1 MKKLSKKLL
10 LSGLAALTIYSGFNT
25 IDISTTYAKVNY
37 DVFDLE
43 AHRGGIDVRPEN
55 TLYSYAYAIE
65 LGATSIECDM
75 QLTKDGQIVMSH
87 NPILNSDITR
97 DKNGNYI
104 ENNKYDIRLM
114 TVDELK
120 KFDVGVMDQN
130 CGEYYDL
137 HGKTQFTYDAKI
149 PTLEELMQLI
159 QSYDDK
165 NIVLNIET
173 KSYPDPASAG
183 YKNNADPKKFVE
195 VFNNIVK
202 KYDMEDR
209 VVLQSFDW
217 QTLIEMKKLN
227 PNISTSALWQE
238 QPSWGR
244 DSESLRRYE
253 KKKSPWLGGLDIKD
267 YQGNPVKAAH
277 AIGADIISPYY
288 TEISKQ
294 DVDEAHSLGMKV
306 VPWTVNNEK
315 DMTMLLDMGVDGIIS
330 DKPWLLKQVLE
341 KRNIKLHTP
350 TVNVDSPYH
359 TGTDHKDT
367 APTKAGNGNDADRK
381 STRLNSSHEWIS
393 RMPSSA

>member
-10 LSGLAALTIYSGFNT
+10 LSGLAALTIYSGFNN

-43 AHRGGIDVRPEN
+43 AHRGGRDVRPEN

-75 QLTKDGQIVMSH
+75 QLTKDGQIVMNH

-97 DKNGNYI
+97 DENGNYI

-120 KFDVGVMDQN
+120 KFDVGVMDPN

-267 YQGNPVKAAH
+267 YQRNPVKAAH

-367 APTKAGNGNDADRK
+367 APTKAGNGNDA
-381 STRLNSSHEWIS
+381 
-393 RMPSSA
+393 AY

>member
-10 LSGLAALTIYSGFNT
+10 LSGLAALTIYSGFNN

-43 AHRGGIDVRPEN
+43 AHRGGRDVRPEN

-97 DKNGNYI
+97 DENGNYI

-120 KFDVGVMDQN
+120 KFDVGVMDPN

-159 QSYDDK
+159 QSYGDK

-183 YKNNADPKKFVE
+183 YKNNADPKKFIE

-306 VPWTVNNEK
+306 VPWTVNNKK
-315 DMTMLLDMGVDGIIS
+315 DMNMLLDMGVDGIIS

-367 APTKAGNGNDADRK
+367 APTEAGNGNDA
-381 STRLNSSHEWIS
+381 
-393 RMPSSA
+393 AY

>member
-10 LSGLAALTIYSGFNT
+10 LSGLAALTIYSRFNN

-43 AHRGGIDVRPEN
+43 AHRGGRDVRPEN

-97 DKNGNYI
+97 DENGNYI

-120 KFDVGVMDQN
+120 KFDVGVMDPN

-159 QSYDDK
+159 QSYGDK

-195 VFNNIVK
+195 IFNNIVK

-253 KKKSPWLGGLDIKD
+253 KKKSSWLGGLDIKD

-315 DMTMLLDMGVDGIIS
+315 DMNMLLDMGIDGIIS

-359 TGTDHKDT
+359 TGTDQTQPLQKLVT
-367 APTKAGNGNDADRK
+367 AMMPLTK
-381 STRLNSSHEWIS
+381 
-393 RMPSSA
+393 P

>member
-10 LSGLAALTIYSGFNT
+10 LSGLAALTIYSGYNN

-43 AHRGGIDVRPEN
+43 AHRGGRDVRPEN

-97 DKNGNYI
+97 DENGNYI

-120 KFDVGVMDQN
+120 KFDVGVMDPN

-159 QSYDDK
+159 QSYGDK

-183 YKNNADPKKFVE
+183 YKNNVDPKKFVE

-267 YQGNPVKAAH
+267 YQGNPVEAAH

-315 DMTMLLDMGVDGIIS
+315 DMNMLLDMGVDGIIS

-367 APTKAGNGNDADRK
+367 APTEAGNGNDA
-381 STRLNSSHEWIS
+381 
-393 RMPSSA
+393 AY

>member
-10 LSGLAALTIYSGFNT
+10 LSGLAALTIYSGYNN

-43 AHRGGIDVRPEN
+43 AHRGGRDVRPEN
-55 TLYSYAYAIE
+55 TLYSYAYAME

-97 DKNGNYI
+97 DENGNYI

-120 KFDVGVMDQN
+120 KFDVGVMDPN

-159 QSYDDK
+159 QSYGDK

-315 DMTMLLDMGVDGIIS
+315 DMNMLLDMGVDGIIS

-367 APTKAGNGNDADRK
+367 APTEAGNGNDA
-381 STRLNSSHEWIS
+381 
-393 RMPSSA
+393 AY

>member
-10 LSGLAALTIYSGFNT
+10 LSGLAALTIYSGFNN

-43 AHRGGIDVRPEN
+43 AHRGGRDVRPEN

-97 DKNGNYI
+97 DENGNYI

-120 KFDVGVMDQN
+120 KFDVGVMDPN

-159 QSYDDK
+159 QSYGDK

-267 YQGNPVKAAH
+267 YQRNPVKAAH

-315 DMTMLLDMGVDGIIS
+315 DMNMLLDMGVDGIIS

-367 APTKAGNGNDADRK
+367 APTEAGNGNDA
-381 STRLNSSHEWIS
+381 
-393 RMPSSA
+393 AY

>member
-10 LSGLAALTIYSGFNT
+10 LSGLAALTIYSGFNN

-43 AHRGGIDVRPEN
+43 AHRGGRDVRPEN

-87 NPILNSDITR
+87 NPISNSDITR

-367 APTKAGNGNDADRK
+367 APTKAGNGNDA
-381 STRLNSSHEWIS
+381 
-393 RMPSSA
+393 AY

>member
-10 LSGLAALTIYSGFNT
+10 LSGLAALTIYSGFNN

-43 AHRGGIDVRPEN
+43 AHRGGRDVRPEN

-97 DKNGNYI
+97 DENGNYI
-104 ENNKYDIRLM
+104 KNNKYDIRLM

-120 KFDVGVMDQN
+120 NFDVGVMDPN

-159 QSYDDK
+159 QSYGDK

-202 KYDMEDR
+202 KYNMEDR

-367 APTKAGNGNDADRK
+367 APTEAGNGNDA
-381 STRLNSSHEWIS
+381 
-393 RMPSSA
+393 AY

>member
-10 LSGLAALTIYSGFNT
+10 LSGLAALTIYSGFNN

-43 AHRGGIDVRPEN
+43 AHRGGRDVRPEN

-97 DKNGNYI
+97 DENGNYI

-120 KFDVGVMDQN
+120 KFDVGVMDPN

-159 QSYDDK
+159 QSYGDK
-165 NIVLNIET
+165 NIILNIET

-315 DMTMLLDMGVDGIIS
+315 DMNMLLDMGVDGIIS

-341 KRNIKLHTP
+341 KRNIKLHIP
-350 TVNVDSPYH
+350 TINIDSPYH

-367 APTKAGNGNDADRK
+367 APTEAGNGNDA
-381 STRLNSSHEWIS
+381 
-393 RMPSSA
+393 AY

>member
-10 LSGLAALTIYSGFNT
+10 LSGLAALTIYSGYNN

-37 DVFDLE
+37 NVFDLE
-43 AHRGGIDVRPEN
+43 AHRGGRDVRPEN

-97 DKNGNYI
+97 DENGNYI

-120 KFDVGVMDQN
+120 KFDVGVMDPN

-159 QSYDDK
+159 QSYGDK

-315 DMTMLLDMGVDGIIS
+315 DMNMLLDMGVDGIIS

-350 TVNVDSPYH
+350 TINVDSPYH

-367 APTKAGNGNDADRK
+367 APTEAGNGNDA
-381 STRLNSSHEWIS
+381 
-393 RMPSSA
+393 AY

>member
-10 LSGLAALTIYSGFNT
+10 LSGLAALTIYSRFYN

-43 AHRGGIDVRPEN
+43 AHRGGRDVRPEN

-97 DKNGNYI
+97 DENGNYI

-120 KFDVGVMDQN
+120 KFDVGVMDPN

-159 QSYDDK
+159 QSYGDK

-195 VFNNIVK
+195 IFNNIVK

-253 KKKSPWLGGLDIKD
+253 KKKSSWLGGLDIKD

-315 DMTMLLDMGVDGIIS
+315 DMNMLLDMGIDGIIS

-359 TGTDHKDT
+359 TGTDQTQPLQKLVT
-367 APTKAGNGNDADRK
+367 AMMPLTK
-381 STRLNSSHEWIS
+381 
-393 RMPSSA
+393 P

>member
-10 LSGLAALTIYSGFNT
+10 LSGLAALTIYSGFNN

-43 AHRGGIDVRPEN
+43 AHRGGRDVRPEN

-97 DKNGNYI
+97 DENGNYI

-120 KFDVGVMDQN
+120 KFDVGVMDPN

-137 HGKTQFTYDAKI
+137 HGKTQFTYDVKI

-159 QSYDDK
+159 QSYGDK

-315 DMTMLLDMGVDGIIS
+315 DMNMLLDMGVDGIIS

-367 APTKAGNGNDADRK
+367 APTEAGNGNDA
-381 STRLNSSHEWIS
+381 
-393 RMPSSA
+393 AY

>member
-10 LSGLAALTIYSGFNT
+10 LSGLAALTIYSGFNN

-43 AHRGGIDVRPEN
+43 AHRGGRDVRPEN

-97 DKNGNYI
+97 DENGNYI

-120 KFDVGVMDQN
+120 KFDVGVIDPN

-159 QSYDDK
+159 QSYGDK

-253 KKKSPWLGGLDIKD
+253 KKKSSWLGGLDIKD

-294 DVDEAHSLGMKV
+294 DVDEAHSLDMKI

-315 DMTMLLDMGVDGIIS
+315 DMNMLLDMGVDGIIS

-359 TGTDHKDT
+359 IGTDQTQPLQKLVT
-367 APTKAGNGNDADRK
+367 VMMPLTK
-381 STRLNSSHEWIS
+381 
-393 RMPSSA
+393 P

>member
-10 LSGLAALTIYSGFNT
+10 LSGLAALTIYSGFNN

-43 AHRGGIDVRPEN
+43 AHRGGRDVRPEN

-97 DKNGNYI
+97 DENGNYI

-120 KFDVGVMDQN
+120 KFDVGVMDPN

-137 HGKTQFTYDAKI
+137 HGKIQFTYDAKI

-159 QSYDDK
+159 QSYGDK

-315 DMTMLLDMGVDGIIS
+315 DMNMLLDMGVDGIIS

-350 TVNVDSPYH
+350 TINVDSPYH

-367 APTKAGNGNDADRK
+367 APTEAGNGNDA
-381 STRLNSSHEWIS
+381 
-393 RMPSSA
+393 AY

>member
-10 LSGLAALTIYSGFNT
+10 LSGLAALTIYSGFNN

-43 AHRGGIDVRPEN
+43 AHRGGRDVRPEN

-97 DKNGNYI
+97 DENGNYI

-120 KFDVGVMDQN
+120 KFDVGVMDPN

-159 QSYDDK
+159 QSYGDK

-183 YKNNADPKKFVE
+183 YKNNVDPKKFVE

-315 DMTMLLDMGVDGIIS
+315 DMNMLLDMGVDGIIS

-367 APTKAGNGNDADRK
+367 APTEAGNGNDA
-381 STRLNSSHEWIS
+381 
-393 RMPSSA
+393 AY

>member
-10 LSGLAALTIYSGFNT
+10 LSGLAALTIYSGFNN

-43 AHRGGIDVRPEN
+43 AHRGGRDVRPEN

-97 DKNGNYI
+97 DENGNYI
-104 ENNKYDIRLM
+104 KNNKYDIRLM

-359 TGTDHKDT
+359 TGTDQTQPLQKLVT
-367 APTKAGNGNDADRK
+367 AMMPLTK
-381 STRLNSSHEWIS
+381 
-393 RMPSSA
+393 P

>member
-43 AHRGGIDVRPEN
+43 AHRGGRDVRPEN

-97 DKNGNYI
+97 DENGNYI

-120 KFDVGVMDQN
+120 KFDVGVMDPN

-159 QSYDDK
+159 QSYGDK

-173 KSYPDPASAG
+173 KSYPDPVSAG

-315 DMTMLLDMGVDGIIS
+315 DMNMLLDMGVDGIIS

-367 APTKAGNGNDADRK
+367 APTEAGNGNDA
-381 STRLNSSHEWIS
+381 
-393 RMPSSA
+393 AY

>member
-10 LSGLAALTIYSGFNT
+10 LSGLAALTIYSGYNN

-43 AHRGGIDVRPEN
+43 AHRGGRDVRPEN

-97 DKNGNYI
+97 DENGNYI

-159 QSYDDK
+159 QSYGDK

-202 KYDMEDR
+202 KYNMEDR

-367 APTKAGNGNDADRK
+367 APTKAGNGNDA
-381 STRLNSSHEWIS
+381 
-393 RMPSSA
+393 AY

>member
-43 AHRGGIDVRPEN
+43 AHRGGRDIRPEN

-97 DKNGNYI
+97 DENGNYI

-120 KFDVGVMDQN
+120 KFDVGVMDPN

-159 QSYDDK
+159 QSYGDK

-315 DMTMLLDMGVDGIIS
+315 DINMLLDMGVDGIIS

-359 TGTDHKDT
+359 TGTDQTQPLQKLVT
-367 APTKAGNGNDADRK
+367 AMMPLTK
-381 STRLNSSHEWIS
+381 
-393 RMPSSA
+393 P

>member
-43 AHRGGIDVRPEN
+43 AHHGGRDVRPEN

-97 DKNGNYI
+97 DENDNYI

-120 KFDVGVMDQN
+120 KFDVGIMDPN

-159 QSYDDK
+159 QSYGDK

-173 KSYPDPASAG
+173 KSYPDPVSAG

-202 KYDMEDR
+202 KYDMDDR

-244 DSESLRRYE
+244 NSESLRRYE

-315 DMTMLLDMGVDGIIS
+315 DMNMLLDMGVDGIIS

-367 APTKAGNGNDADRK
+367 APTEAGNGNDA
-381 STRLNSSHEWIS
+381 
-393 RMPSSA
+393 AY

>member
-43 AHRGGIDVRPEN
+43 AHRGGRDIRPEN

-97 DKNGNYI
+97 DENGNYI

-120 KFDVGVMDQN
+120 KFDVGVMDPN

-159 QSYDDK
+159 QSYGDK

-315 DMTMLLDMGVDGIIS
+315 DMNMLLDMGVDGIIS

-367 APTKAGNGNDADRK
+367 APTEAGNGNDA
-381 STRLNSSHEWIS
+381 
-393 RMPSSA
+393 AY

>member
-10 LSGLAALTIYSGFNT
+10 FSGLAALTIYSGFNT

-43 AHRGGIDVRPEN
+43 AHRGGRDVRPEN

-97 DKNGNYI
+97 DENGNYI

-120 KFDVGVMDQN
+120 KFDVGVMDPN

-159 QSYDDK
+159 QSYGDK

-173 KSYPDPASAG
+173 KSYPDPVSAG

-227 PNISTSALWQE
+227 PNISTSALWQK

-253 KKKSPWLGGLDIKD
+253 KKKSPWLSGLDIKD

-315 DMTMLLDMGVDGIIS
+315 DMNMLLDMGVDGIIS

-350 TVNVDSPYH
+350 TINVDSPYH

-367 APTKAGNGNDADRK
+367 APTEAGNGNDA
-381 STRLNSSHEWIS
+381 
-393 RMPSSA
+393 AY

>member
-43 AHRGGIDVRPEN
+43 AHRGGRDVRPEN

-97 DKNGNYI
+97 DENGNYI

-120 KFDVGVMDQN
+120 KFDVGVMDPN

-159 QSYDDK
+159 QSYGDK

-173 KSYPDPASAG
+173 KSYPDPVSAG

-244 DSESLRRYE
+244 NSESLRRYE

-315 DMTMLLDMGVDGIIS
+315 DMNMLLDMGVDGIIS

-367 APTKAGNGNDADRK
+367 APTEAGNGNDA
-381 STRLNSSHEWIS
+381 
-393 RMPSSA
+393 AY

>member
-10 LSGLAALTIYSGFNT
+10 LSGLAALTIYSGYNN

-43 AHRGGIDVRPEN
+43 AHRGGRDVRPEN
-55 TLYSYAYAIE
+55 TLYSYAYAIK

-97 DKNGNYI
+97 DENGNYI

-120 KFDVGVMDQN
+120 KFDVGVMDPN

-159 QSYDDK
+159 QSYGDK

-253 KKKSPWLGGLDIKD
+253 KKKSPWLDGLDIKD

-315 DMTMLLDMGVDGIIS
+315 DMNMLLDMGVDGIIS

-350 TVNVDSPYH
+350 TINVDSPYH

-367 APTKAGNGNDADRK
+367 APTEAGNGNDA
-381 STRLNSSHEWIS
+381 
-393 RMPSSA
+393 AY

>member
-10 LSGLAALTIYSGFNT
+10 LSGLAALTIYSGFNN

-43 AHRGGIDVRPEN
+43 AHRGGRDVRPEN

-97 DKNGNYI
+97 DENGNYI

-120 KFDVGVMDQN
+120 KFDVGVMDPN

-159 QSYDDK
+159 QSYGDK

-217 QTLIEMKKLN
+217 QTLIEMKELN
-227 PNISTSALWQE
+227 SNISTSALWQE

-315 DMTMLLDMGVDGIIS
+315 DMNMLLDMGVDGIIS

-359 TGTDHKDT
+359 TGKDHKDT
-367 APTKAGNGNDADRK
+367 APTEAGNGNDA
-381 STRLNSSHEWIS
+381 
-393 RMPSSA
+393 AY

>member
-43 AHRGGIDVRPEN
+43 AHRGGRDVRPEN

-97 DKNGNYI
+97 DENGNYI
-104 ENNKYDIRLM
+104 KNNKYDIRLM

-120 KFDVGVMDQN
+120 KFDVGVMDPN

-159 QSYDDK
+159 QSYGDK

-315 DMTMLLDMGVDGIIS
+315 DMNMLLDMGVDGIIS

-367 APTKAGNGNDADRK
+367 APTEAGNGNDA
-381 STRLNSSHEWIS
+381 
-393 RMPSSA
+393 AY

>member
-10 LSGLAALTIYSGFNT
+10 LSGLAALTIYSGFNN

-43 AHRGGIDVRPEN
+43 AHRGGRDVRPEN

-97 DKNGNYI
+97 DENGNYI

-120 KFDVGVMDQN
+120 KFDVGVMDPN

-159 QSYDDK
+159 QSYGDK

-202 KYDMEDR
+202 KYNMEDR

-315 DMTMLLDMGVDGIIS
+315 DMNMLLDMGVDGIIS

-350 TVNVDSPYH
+350 TINVDSPYH

-367 APTKAGNGNDADRK
+367 APTEAGNGNDA
-381 STRLNSSHEWIS
+381 
-393 RMPSSA
+393 AY

>member
-10 LSGLAALTIYSGFNT
+10 LSGLAALTIYSGFNN

-43 AHRGGIDVRPEN
+43 AHRGGRDVRPEN

-97 DKNGNYI
+97 DENGNYI

-120 KFDVGVMDQN
+120 KFDVGVMDPN

-159 QSYDDK
+159 QSYGDK

-173 KSYPDPASAG
+173 KSYPDPVSAG

-202 KYDMEDR
+202 KYDMDDR

-315 DMTMLLDMGVDGIIS
+315 DMNMLLDMGVDGIIS

-367 APTKAGNGNDADRK
+367 APTEAGNGNDA
-381 STRLNSSHEWIS
+381 
-393 RMPSSA
+393 AY

>member
-10 LSGLAALTIYSGFNT
+10 LSGLAALTIYSRFNN

-43 AHRGGIDVRPEN
+43 AHRGGRDVRPEN

-97 DKNGNYI
+97 DENGNYI

-120 KFDVGVMDQN
+120 KFDVGVMDPN

-159 QSYDDK
+159 QSYGDK

-202 KYDMEDR
+202 KYNMEDR

-367 APTKAGNGNDADRK
+367 APTKAGNGNDA
-381 STRLNSSHEWIS
+381 
-393 RMPSSA
+393 AY

>member
-43 AHRGGIDVRPEN
+43 AHRGGRDVRPEN

-97 DKNGNYI
+97 DENGNYI
-104 ENNKYDIRLM
+104 KNNKYDIRLM

-367 APTKAGNGNDADRK
+367 APTKAGNGNDA
-381 STRLNSSHEWIS
+381 
-393 RMPSSA
+393 AY

>member
-10 LSGLAALTIYSGFNT
+10 LSGLAALTIYSGFNN

-43 AHRGGIDVRPEN
+43 AHRGGRDVRPEN

-97 DKNGNYI
+97 DENGNYI

-159 QSYDDK
+159 QSYGDK

-202 KYDMEDR
+202 KYDMENR

-315 DMTMLLDMGVDGIIS
+315 DMTMLPDMGVDGIIS

-367 APTKAGNGNDADRK
+367 APTEAGNGNDA
-381 STRLNSSHEWIS
+381 
-393 RMPSSA
+393 AY

>member
-10 LSGLAALTIYSGFNT
+10 LSGLAALTIYSGYNN

-43 AHRGGIDVRPEN
+43 AHRGGRDVRPEN

-97 DKNGNYI
+97 DENGNYI

-120 KFDVGVMDQN
+120 KFDVGIMDPN

-159 QSYDDK
+159 QSYGDK

-173 KSYPDPASAG
+173 KSYPDPVSAG

-244 DSESLRRYE
+244 NSESLRRYE

-315 DMTMLLDMGVDGIIS
+315 DMNMLLDMGVDGIIS

-367 APTKAGNGNDADRK
+367 APTEAGNGNDA
-381 STRLNSSHEWIS
+381 
-393 RMPSSA
+393 AY

>member
-10 LSGLAALTIYSGFNT
+10 LSGLAALTIYSGYNN

-43 AHRGGIDVRPEN
+43 AHRGGRDVRPEN

-159 QSYDDK
+159 QSYGDK

-315 DMTMLLDMGVDGIIS
+315 DMNMLLDMGVDGIIS

-367 APTKAGNGNDADRK
+367 APTKAGNGNDA
-381 STRLNSSHEWIS
+381 
-393 RMPSSA
+393 AY

>member
-43 AHRGGIDVRPEN
+43 AHRGGRDIRPEN

-97 DKNGNYI
+97 DENGNYI

-120 KFDVGVMDQN
+120 KFDVGVMDPN

-159 QSYDDK
+159 QSYGDK

-315 DMTMLLDMGVDGIIS
+315 DMNMLLDMGVDGIIS

-350 TVNVDSPYH
+350 TINVDSPYH

-367 APTKAGNGNDADRK
+367 APTEAGNGNDA
-381 STRLNSSHEWIS
+381 
-393 RMPSSA
+393 AY

>member
-10 LSGLAALTIYSGFNT
+10 FSGLAALTIYSGFNT

-43 AHRGGIDVRPEN
+43 AHRGGRDVRPEN

-97 DKNGNYI
+97 DENGNYI

-120 KFDVGVMDQN
+120 KFDVGVMNPN

-159 QSYDDK
+159 QSYGDK

-202 KYDMEDR
+202 KYDMDDR

-253 KKKSPWLGGLDIKD
+253 KKKSPWLGGLDIND

-277 AIGADIISPYY
+277 AIGADIISSYY

-315 DMTMLLDMGVDGIIS
+315 DMNMLLDMGVDGIIS

-367 APTKAGNGNDADRK
+367 APTEAGNGNDA
-381 STRLNSSHEWIS
+381 
-393 RMPSSA
+393 AY

>member
-10 LSGLAALTIYSGFNT
+10 LSGLAALTIYSGFNN

-43 AHRGGIDVRPEN
+43 AHHGGRDVRPEN

-97 DKNGNYI
+97 DENGNYI

-120 KFDVGVMDQN
+120 KFDVGIMDPN

-159 QSYDDK
+159 QSYGDK

-195 VFNNIVK
+195 IFNNIVK
-202 KYDMEDR
+202 KYDMDDR

-315 DMTMLLDMGVDGIIS
+315 DMNMLLDMGVDGIIS

-367 APTKAGNGNDADRK
+367 APTEAGNGNDA
-381 STRLNSSHEWIS
+381 
-393 RMPSSA
+393 AY

>member
-10 LSGLAALTIYSGFNT
+10 LSGLAALTIYSGYNN

-43 AHRGGIDVRPEN
+43 AHRGGRDVRPEN

-97 DKNGNYI
+97 DENGNYI

-120 KFDVGVMDQN
+120 KFDVGVMDPN

-159 QSYDDK
+159 QSYGDK

-306 VPWTVNNEK
+306 IPWTVNNEK
-315 DMTMLLDMGVDGIIS
+315 DMNMLLDMGVDGIIS

-367 APTKAGNGNDADRK
+367 APTEAGNGNDA
-381 STRLNSSHEWIS
+381 
-393 RMPSSA
+393 AY

>member
-10 LSGLAALTIYSGFNT
+10 LSGLAALTIYSGFNN

-43 AHRGGIDVRPEN
+43 AHRGGRDVRPEN

-97 DKNGNYI
+97 DENGNYI

-120 KFDVGVMDQN
+120 KFDVGVMDPN

-159 QSYDDK
+159 QSYGDK

-315 DMTMLLDMGVDGIIS
+315 DMNMLLDMGVDGIIS

-341 KRNIKLHTP
+341 KHNIKLHTP

-367 APTKAGNGNDADRK
+367 APTEAGNGNDA
-381 STRLNSSHEWIS
+381 
-393 RMPSSA
+393 AY

>member
-10 LSGLAALTIYSGFNT
+10 LSGLAALTIYSGYNN

-43 AHRGGIDVRPEN
+43 AHRGGRDVRPEN

-97 DKNGNYI
+97 DENGNYI

-120 KFDVGVMDQN
+120 KFDVGVMDPN

-159 QSYDDK
+159 QSYGDK

-217 QTLIEMKKLN
+217 QTLIEMKNLN

-315 DMTMLLDMGVDGIIS
+315 DMNMLLDMGVDGIIS
-330 DKPWLLKQVLE
+330 DKPCLLKQVLE

-350 TVNVDSPYH
+350 TINVDSPYH

-367 APTKAGNGNDADRK
+367 APTKAGNGNDA
-381 STRLNSSHEWIS
+381 
-393 RMPSSA
+393 AY